1 MKNIW
6 LFYISIQSVNF
17 EEWYL
22 KNIINVVMNKNH
34 ISLRGLVITTVLMK
48 FFRIQQNSHYL
59 FRILH
64 VKMDYTTETLD
75 TKV

>member
-34 ISLRGLVITTVLMK
+34 ISLRGLVITTILMK
-48 FFRIQQNSHYL
+48 FLRIQQNSHYL
-59 FRILH
+59 LTILH
-64 VKMDYTTETLD
+64 VKMDYTT
-75 TKV
+75 

>member
-34 ISLRGLVITTVLMK
+34 ISLRGLVITTILMK
-48 FFRIQQNSHYL
+48 FLRIQQKSHNL
-59 FRILH
+59 FTILH
-64 VKMDYTTETLD
+64 VKLDYMT
-75 TKV
+75 